1 MSWQG
6 LDFTWLSDSARLA
19 YVNERALIVVDRQG
33 GERVLHQQSWP
44 CGEQPMIQAISWS
57 ADGTRV
63 ALLAYTSLMVQD
75 VQTGQTMWSYQDEYL
90 AAPGASLSP
99 DGELLA
105 LSIISS
111 KSSVLRVQIWQ
122 VREGRLTS
130 QYVRPV
136 RDTKQAS
143 ISSIVWSADSTR
155 VATTSADGSVQV
167 LRVTDAQLLW
177 SYNSQSGSD
186 PREALSWSPDGSAL
200 VFSAAGEQGQT
211 LLGIWDGQSG
221 QTRFQTPAIVSYP
234 TQSDR
239 QHRQVTWSPDGTRI
253 AYETQDRE
261 GVRIVVFS
269 VQSNRQLFACQRI
282 SGEPTDMIWSP
293 DGKYLA
299 AGNTLVDANE
309 LAGGD
314 NGDRSIIQFW
324 DATDGHALFTYNAPK
339 APSRLQWSPDSHYL
353 ALITPR
359 IYDILPD
366 KTCLSLCRYGYEDY
380 ALEVFQVH

>member
-1 MSWQG
+1 
-6 LDFTWLSDSARLA
+6 
-19 YVNERALIVVDRQG
+19 
-33 GERVLHQQSWP
+33 
-44 CGEQPMIQAISWS
+44 
-57 ADGTRV
+57 
-63 ALLAYTSLMVQD
+63 
-75 VQTGQTMWSYQDEYL
+75 
-90 AAPGASLSP
+90 
-99 DGELLA
+99 
-105 LSIISS
+105 
-111 KSSVLRVQIWQ
+111 
-122 VREGRLTS
+122 
-130 QYVRPV
+130 
-136 RDTKQAS
+136 
-143 ISSIVWSADSTR
+143 
-155 VATTSADGSVQV
+155 
-167 LRVTDAQLLW
+167 
-177 SYNSQSGSD
+177 
-186 PREALSWSPDGSAL
+186 
-200 VFSAAGEQGQT
+200 
-211 LLGIWDGQSG
+211 
-221 QTRFQTPAIVSYP
+221 
-234 TQSDR
+234 
-239 QHRQVTWSPDGTRI
+239 VTWSPDGTRI